1 MFSIKKTSESLL
13 KNKDDEE
20 NKKKEIYLFFC
31 KQGKWALEKLVVE
44 RIAM

>member
-1 MFSIKKTSESLL
+1 MKKTSESLL

-20 NKKKEIYLFFC
+20 NKKEIHLFFC
-31 KQGKWALEKLVVE
+31 KQGKWALEKLAVE